1 MVYQSEYRHLK
12 EAPETEKP
20 GFRTSAADYLISA
33 RDLSRQI
40 VDRSRRQADEILAEA
55 QTRADEIVARAR
67 AEAEEILTRAR
78 EEAEELHEQSAIP
91 AGEQE
96 RTVRCVEDAFAK
108 LRQLQQDSIDLLNE
122 QWQQFLCGL
131 YTGEDA
137 GEEPPEEAVPAD
149 LSARVSAIA
158 DAVEAL
164 EKDDE

>member
-1 MVYQSEYRHLK
+1 MVSQSEYQHL
-12 EAPETEKP
+12 EQAPEKEKP
-20 GFRTSAADYLISA
+20 GHRTSAADYLINA
-33 RDLSRQI
+33 RDLSQQI
-40 VDRSRRQADEILAEA
+40 VDRSRRQADEILADA

-78 EEAEELHEQSAIP
+78 EEAEELREQSAIP
-91 AGEQE
+91 NSEQE
-96 RTVRCVEDAFAK
+96 RTVRCVEEAFSK
-108 LRQLQQDSIDLLNE
+108 LRQLQQDSIDLLNA

-137 GEEPPEEAVPAD
+137 GEETPEETVPAD

-164 EKDDE
+164 ENGEK